1 MKRLFIAFEL
11 PEAAKM
17 AALAVQEDVRRYVRS
32 HFVSWIPEDRWH
44 ITSHFLGYVDDKHMD
59 QIKNMIISLP
69 TNHLMLSCWSVSGF
83 PNNSTP
89 RNIVL
94 RFADLTSKAFS
105 LRDTCSKELDRLGLK
120 FDTRPWIPHL
130 TLGRSRRAASSFK
143 EDLAKIRVPE
153 TPFLI
158 PRISL
163 FESTIGS
170 GPPVYESIT
179 SKHFHE

>member
-11 PEAAKM
+11 PDAAKS

-44 ITSHFLGYVDDKHMD
+44 ITSHFLGHVDDTHED
-59 QIKNMIISLP
+59 HIRNMIASLP
-69 TNHLMLSCWSVSGF
+69 KSHLLLTCWSVTGF
-83 PNNSTP
+83 PTGFSP

-94 RFADLTSKAFS
+94 RFADPTSNIFS
-105 LRDTCSKELDRLGLK
+105 LRDRCSTSLGEIGLR

-130 TLGRSRRAASSFK
+130 TLGRSRQSANAFR
-143 EDLAKIRVPE
+143 EDLAMIHVPE

-158 PRISL
+158 PRITL
-163 FESTIGS
+163 FESTIGN
-170 GPPVYESIT
+170 GPPVYTRIST
-179 SKHFHE
+179 KHFY